1 MFSRTCLSRFKLE
14 AVNKPTTVSCFARK
28 ISGANADLITTSTL
42 SYCRAGEQGC
52 REMSL
57 QENRAWTICF
67 KNSAANWAIMSGLFL
82 RLNDNKTIFL
92 SQSIIISRKYP
103 TLTIKNLSV
112 KRNAQEINSRFLLSG
127 HYEQNKSESFECT
140 MEEIPRSSI
149 LAEKSGP

>member
-14 AVNKPTTVSCFARK
+14 AVNKPTAACFARK
-28 ISGANADLITTSTL
+28 ISGANADLITTFPYSVITTSSL

-67 KNSAANWAIMSGLFL
+67 KNLAANWAITFSLFL

-103 TLTIKNLSV
+103 TLTIKNLSF
-112 KRNAQEINSRFLLSG
+112 KRNAQEINSLFLLSG
-127 HYEQNKSESFECT
+127 HYYQQNKSESFE
-140 MEEIPRSSI
+140 
-149 LAEKSGP
+149 